1 MTQVRAPAPSRAAA
15 AAFALAAIAYPLIFT
30 GRFEIG
36 AAIAVGAM
44 AIGAIG
50 FVLLIGYAHQLALGQ
65 AAFCLIGGYGSAL
78 LTTRYGVD
86 PLLAMVASMI
96 VSALLAWAIGRPILK
111 LRGFSLAM
119 ASLAL
124 QLILVF
130 LAIEMPSFT
139 GGAEGVPGVPK
150 FALLGWKFES
160 DIAYFYL
167 VWVLVGLSLAFG
179 LNVVTSRIGRALK
192 AIGATETAAA
202 SVGIDITHYKVQMF
216 VASAAMASVT
226 GSLTVHY
233 LRIMEPHVFGFVFS
247 LNIITAVIVGGLHSI
262 WGGMLGA
269 AVLVALR
276 EVLRALRLPTWEVV
290 IMGALTVLVLMLF
303 RQGLAGALAAAYR
316 RLLPS
321 APEAPAHAEE
331 QRARRVHEA
340 RQAREL
346 AGSGRLEISGVSKS
360 FGNLRAVH
368 EVSFTAED
376 RSITA
381 LIGPNGAGK
390 TTLFNLV
397 CGSLPLDSGEIRFR
411 GQRIDQLPP
420 HRLSALGIARTFQSV
435 QLFDN
440 MTVLENVMCGRHR
453 LARAGIVRAGLGL
466 PQVAE
471 EERDLR
477 FHAREWLEFVGIAQV
492 ADQPPG
498 TLPLGHQ
505 RLVEIARALASE
517 PLLLLMDEPAS
528 GLNDSETESLARLI
542 LRIRALGI
550 TVLLVEHDVRLVMGL
565 TEHIVVMS
573 SGEKI
578 AEGPPAVVRA
588 SPQVISAYLGT
599 A

>member
-1 MTQVRAPAPSRAAA
+1 MNSLRAISSNRAAA
-15 AAFALAAIAYPLIFT
+15 LVFGAAVLAYPLVFS

-36 AAIAVGAM
+36 AAVAVGAM

-65 AAFCLIGGYGSAL
+65 AAFCMIGGYGSAL
-78 LTTRYGVD
+78 LTTRYGAD
-86 PLLAMVASMI
+86 PFVAMI
-96 VSALLAWAIGRPILK
+96 VSMALSGLVAWAIGRPILK
-111 LRGFSLAM
+111 LRGYSLAM

-124 QLILVF
+124 QLMLVF
-130 LAIEMPSFT
+130 LAIEMASVT

-150 FALLGWKFES
+150 FALFGWRLEG
-160 DIAYFYL
+160 DISYFYL
-167 VWVLVGLSLAFG
+167 VWLLVAFSLAFG
-179 LNVVTSRIGRALK
+179 LNVVASRIGRALK
-192 AIGATETAAA
+192 AIGASEVAAA

-226 GSLTVHY
+226 GSLTAHY

-269 AVLVALR
+269 VVLVALR
-276 EVLRALRLPTWEVV
+276 EGLRALELPTWEVV
-290 IMGALTVLVLMLF
+290 IMGGLTVLVLMLF
-303 RQGLAGALAAAYR
+303 RQGLAGALAAVYR
-316 RLLPS
+316 RLCGA
-321 APEAPAHAEE
+321 APEATAVAPPPVHLARDATEE
-331 QRARRVHEA
+331 RQRPE
-340 RQAREL
+340 
-346 AGSGRLEISGVSKS
+346 SGDLEIDRASKS

-368 EVSFTAED
+368 EVSFTVKS

-411 GQRIDQLPP
+411 GRRIDQLAP
-420 HRLSALGIARTFQSV
+420 HRLSALGIARTFQNV
-435 QLFDN
+435 QLFTN
-440 MTVLENVMCGRHR
+440 MSVLENVMCGRHR
-453 LARAGIVRAGLGL
+453 HARAGIVRAGLGL
-466 PQVAE
+466 PQIAE
-471 EERDLR
+471 EERGLR
-477 FHAREWLEFVGIAQV
+477 EHAMQWLEFAGIAQ
-492 ADQPPG
+492 AAAMSTA

-517 PLLLLMDEPAS
+517 PALLLMDEPAS

-565 TEHIVVMS
+565 AEHVVVMS
-573 SGEKI
+573 YGEKI
-578 AEGPPAVVRA
+578 AEGSPAQVRA

>member
-233 LRIMEPHVFGFVFS
+233 LRIMEPHIFGFVFS

-276 EVLRALRLPTWEVV
+276 EALRALRLPTWEVV

-316 RLLPS
+316 RLLPP
-321 APEAPAHAEE
+321 APEAPAHAEHRA
-331 QRARRVHEA
+331 QRAREA
-340 RQAREL
+340 RRVREL
-346 AGSGRLEISGVSKS
+346 AGSGRLEITGVSKS
-360 FGNLRAVH
+360 FGNLRAV
-368 EVSFTAED
+368 
-376 RSITA
+376 
-381 LIGPNGAGK
+381 
-390 TTLFNLV
+390 
-397 CGSLPLDSGEIRFR
+397 
-411 GQRIDQLPP
+411 
-420 HRLSALGIARTFQSV
+420 
-435 QLFDN
+435 
-440 MTVLENVMCGRHR
+440 
-453 LARAGIVRAGLGL
+453 

-471 EERDLR
+471 EARDLR
-477 FHAREWLEFVGIAQV
+477 AHAGEWLEFVGSAQV
-492 ADQPPG
+492 ADQQPG

-505 RLVEIARALASE
+505 RLVEIPRALASA

-528 GLNDSETESLARLI
+528 GLNDSETEALARLI

-573 SGEKI
+573 HGEKI
-578 AEGPPAVVRA
+578 AEGPPAMVRA